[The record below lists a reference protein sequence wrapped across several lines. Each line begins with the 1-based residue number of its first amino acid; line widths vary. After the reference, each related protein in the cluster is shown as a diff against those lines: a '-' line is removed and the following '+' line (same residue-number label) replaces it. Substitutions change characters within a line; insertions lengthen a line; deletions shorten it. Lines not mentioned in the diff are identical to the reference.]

1 MNSELRTELPTESNE
16 TAMSQSEMRQL
27 LGRSGGGLGSGLEM
41 GATARAAMVN
51 RTHRV
56 VRERAKTIQ
65 ERKSKVRSLW
75 VPTLVCSAL
84 LVILSTGVW
93 AMLDQYEAEP
103 TGIPDASQQILVL
116 LLWFLPL
123 SAALLAMV
131 WFHRSRAQADEEQSR

>member
-1 MNSELRTELPTESNE
+1 MNSELGTEFPTDRNESE
-16 TAMSQSEMRQL
+16 LSQAEMRLL
-27 LGRSGGGLGSGLEM
+27 LGSSAPDRGSARDV
-41 GATARAAMVN
+41 GAMARAAMVN

-65 ERKSKVRSLW
+65 ARKSKVRSLW
-75 VPTLVCSAL
+75 VPTAICSAL
-84 LVILSTGVW
+84 VVILSTGVW
-93 AMLDQYEAEP
+93 AILDEYELEP

-131 WFHRSRAQADEEQSR
+131 WFHRSRAHAEEEQS